1 VQLTIIKMIGHTIDI
16 SVTVAAEEQLL
27 LNQDGL
33 RQATRKKTHV
43 KNVDIAVDT
52 LSNLMSIMWMEISTI
67 VVLSI

>member
-1 VQLTIIKMIGHTIDI
+1 MIGHTIDI
-16 SVTVAAEEQLL
+16 SATVAVEEQLL

-43 KNVDIAVDT
+43 KNVGIAVDT
-52 LSNLMSIMWMEISTI
+52 LSNLMYIMWMEISTI